1 MLQHD
6 REDKKDHSE
15 IFLCKGWIF
24 VRIQTFRRRP
34 LHPCGWTPSLSFLLL
49 EIPKIRYMGRR
60 IIFGQSDRLLQY
72 ILLTDKVVML
82 RQGLGSAD
90 VFLVQENPLPPI
102 FAFELVIL
110 MEGMLGFWIVGYFGL
125 DSVMG
130 CPPTVATVALIIL
143 TVPLES
149 ISTLGFVDV
158 EVQREDERGADEDPG
173 PVFGYGRSSTSWLC
187 SPCCISSSGRCCSTL
202 SGAFLPCSCSSSSSS
217 FTPSSF
223 LFIFLL
229 QCSTFVVKE
238 LLHAVWIVTIS
249 TILPFPR
256 DSRWHRQGLRQ
267 RQEQQGRC
275 WEERPSD
282 TCSPKPGCTPWCDES
297 VMLKWYNKG
306 LYVLLV
312 RPLDVLAWSWKLCK
326 VKDCRLKKRL
336 IRSLEKW
343 EIQKLKKTLP

>member
-1 MLQHD
+1 
-6 REDKKDHSE
+6 
-15 IFLCKGWIF
+15 
-24 VRIQTFRRRP
+24 
-34 LHPCGWTPSLSFLLL
+34 
-49 EIPKIRYMGRR
+49 MGRR

-143 TVPLES
+143 TVPLGS

-158 EVQREDERGADEDPG
+158 EVQREDEREADEDPG

-187 SPCCISSSGRCCSTL
+187 SPCCTSSSGRCCSTL
-202 SGAFLPCSCSSSSSS
+202 SGVFLPCSCSSSS

-249 TILPFPR
+249 TILPFQR

-275 WEERPSD
+275 
-282 TCSPKPGCTPWCDES
+282 
-297 VMLKWYNKG
+297 
-306 LYVLLV
+306 
-312 RPLDVLAWSWKLCK
+312 
-326 VKDCRLKKRL
+326 
-336 IRSLEKW
+336 
-343 EIQKLKKTLP
+343 